1 MLIYLQSY
9 FPIGEHVVKPDRS
22 RYIWVYV
29 ASKAQ
34 KERWQALADEAK
46 TPLSAWCISIIE
58 ERLAEEDG
66 AQPRRKLIKDM
77 ETLKAENKTLREDL
91 RQKEIVLQRYEAEL
105 RRYRAEP
112 FQADKFQGIR
122 SYSRELVD
130 ILKARGHV
138 GSYQILELL
147 GINPGEAEAI
157 KAVSK
162 QLEELEKFNLIKAD
176 GKGWQWIS

>member
-1 MLIYLQSY
+1 M
-9 FPIGEHVVKPDRS
+9 VKPDRS
-22 RYIWVYV
+22 RYIWLYCK
-29 ASKAQ
+29 SKAQ
-34 KERWQALADEAK
+34 KEQWQALAEKAD
-46 TPLSAWCISIIE
+46 TPLSAWCTSIIE

-66 AQPRRKLIKDM
+66 PMPRHKLAK
-77 ETLKAENKTLREDL
+77 ELESLKADNETFREDL
-91 RQKEIVLQRYEAEL
+91 RRKELVLERYEAEL

-112 FQADKFQGIR
+112 FQGEQFAGIR
-122 SYSRELVD
+122 PYSKELVE

-147 GINPGEAEAI
+147 GIAPGEAEAI

-176 GKGWQWIS
+176 GKGWQWIT

>member
-1 MLIYLQSY
+1 M
-9 FPIGEHVVKPDRS
+9 R
-22 RYIWVYV
+22 
-29 ASKAQ
+29 
-34 KERWQALADEAK
+34 
-46 TPLSAWCISIIE
+46 
-58 ERLAEEDG
+58 
-66 AQPRRKLIKDM
+66 
-77 ETLKAENKTLREDL
+77 AENKALRDDL

-112 FQADKFQGIR
+112 FQADQFKGIR

-157 KAVSK
+157 KSVGK

-176 GKGWQWIS
+176 GKGWQWIV